1 MESDKVLSKRDKRSS
16 MSDTTFSMNAIKEA
30 FPEKRYGSA
39 KNAQYEAFCFLRKRV
54 SKEITMRR
62 IRSIWE
68 GAARRIDGEEKDAL
82 REAKIEEA
90 RREQRDIRQR
100 LTKIDAF
107 LASVDAGRDST
118 SSAEIR

>member
-1 MESDKVLSKRDKRSS
+1 
-16 MSDTTFSMNAIKEA
+16 MNAIREA
-30 FPEKRYGSA
+30 FPEARYGSV
-39 KNAQYEAFCFLRKRV
+39 KSAQYEAFRFLCRRV
-54 SKEITMRR
+54 SKEMTMRR
-62 IRSIWE
+62 VRSIWE